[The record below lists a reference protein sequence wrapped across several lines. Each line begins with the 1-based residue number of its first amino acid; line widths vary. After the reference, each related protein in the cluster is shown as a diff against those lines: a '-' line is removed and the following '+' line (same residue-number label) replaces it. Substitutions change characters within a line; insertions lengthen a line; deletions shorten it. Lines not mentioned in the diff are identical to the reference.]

1 MMFNDF
7 VDRCI
12 KAGVLTLTLAL
23 VGCGGTND
31 ESDASVDPHLKTI
44 AIDGSSTVYPISKAM
59 AVAFT
64 ATTAGENA
72 DITVQFSGT
81 SAGFRE
87 FCTGKTDISDASRP
101 ILIAELNQC
110 IENGVP
116 FIEIPVAFDA
126 LTVAVN
132 PQNTWLQDLSVAE
145 LATLWQKA
153 SEQKLTRW
161 NQLRPDFPD
170 EPISLWGA
178 GGDSGTFDYFNEAI
192 LGDPRG
198 ARADYTGSEDDD
210 EIVAGIAANPN
221 ALGYLPFAY
230 FEPNMAKLRAIP
242 INNGSGAIA
251 PGVEAVQSSQYQP
264 LSRPLF
270 LYVNAQK
277 AQEKPLLRQFI
288 EFYVEKAPEIVT
300 QVGYV
305 PLTEEGYQLANLQFI
320 RGEVG
325 TAFKGVPEPDLTIE
339 ELLRRQVVFQD
350 SQASVPNQ

>member
-1 MMFNDF
+1 MMFNNF
-7 VDRCI
+7 VDRWI

-31 ESDASVDPHLKTI
+31 SSESSMDPSLKTI

-59 AVAFT
+59 AAAFT
-64 ATTAGENA
+64 ATKEGENA
-72 DITVQFSGT
+72 DISVKFSGT

-110 IENGVP
+110 IQNGVP
-116 FIEIPVAFDA
+116 FIEIPIAFDA
-126 LTVAVN
+126 LTIAVN
-132 PQNTWLQDLSVAE
+132 PENTWLKELSVQE

-170 EPISLWGA
+170 TPVILWGP

-192 LGDPRG
+192 LGDSRG

-210 EIVAGIAANPN
+210 EIVAGIAANAN

-230 FEPNMAKLRAIP
+230 FEANTSKLRAIP
-242 INNGSGAIA
+242 INNGQGAIA
-251 PGVEAVQSSQYQP
+251 PGLETVQSSEYQP

-277 AQEKPLLRQFI
+277 AQEKPLLRQFL
-288 EFYVEKAPEIVT
+288 EFYLETAPEIVT

-325 TAFKGVPEPDLTIE
+325 TAFKGVPEPDVTIE
-339 ELLRRQVVFQD
+339 ELLRRQVIFQD
-350 SQASVPNQ
+350 SQASAPGQ